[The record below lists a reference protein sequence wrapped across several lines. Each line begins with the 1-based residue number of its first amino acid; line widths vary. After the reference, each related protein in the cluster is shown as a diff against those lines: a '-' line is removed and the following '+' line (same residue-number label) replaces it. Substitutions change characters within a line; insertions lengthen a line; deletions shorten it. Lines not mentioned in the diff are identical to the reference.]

1 MTASVTSIVES
12 MAAAWSAGNL
22 KRVLALAEGASG
34 DEAQGERFL
43 VLLGVAQQQTGD
55 YARAARTFGQLTCI
69 RPDVSAWW
77 NNLGEACRQVGDLA
91 RSERA
96 LLRAKSLAPRD
107 AEVHYNLGLLYIQ
120 QQRWA
125 LAREVLLDAVHL
137 APRFVEARLEAAHAC
152 HVCGNIEGEEAML
165 EGASEWPPQP
175 ASQALILASILS
187 VLGHLEIALKV
198 LAQARLP
205 DGPTAEAMRLRIT
218 AQRVA
223 LYERNNLIDQARRE
237 LQQASL
243 GALDAL
249 EAGEIDA
256 RIDVWRAHA
265 VMAMREGRAA
275 DAIALYQRVLDM
287 AGDTE
292 IVSSAAFGLASAYD
306 RQAHYREAW
315 NALEVAHAAQMKI
328 ARQAAPELSEA
339 NGQPLPMVA
348 RSVDAQAYATW
359 KPAVAPSMSQSP
371 VFVVGFPRSGT
382 TLLEQM
388 LDAHPDF
395 RSMDERG
402 YVYQLIERM
411 EQADQKYPADLA
423 NLTRQ
428 EADQLRAVYWRL
440 VSHTLPDLGQRR
452 LVDKNPLNMLCL
464 PMILRLFPDA
474 CIVLC
479 VRHPCDVLLSCS
491 MQAFRSP
498 AFRAMCS
505 SLPRLA
511 RGYTEAFEQCCGHIE
526 VFKPRVLEWRYESVV
541 ADPGVAVVKLGEF
554 LEVPEASSMMDF
566 AANARRKQFIAT
578 PSYAQVT
585 QPVSTAAVGRWKN
598 YREQFEPVLPVLQ
611 PWLDRF
617 GYDGQTGMGG
627 G

>member
-1 MTASVTSIVES
+1 MTASVTAIVES
-12 MAAAWSAGNL
+12 MAAAWNAGDMQ
-22 KRVLALAEGASG
+22 RVLVLAAQVSDAET
-34 DEAQGERFL
+34 DNEAFL
-43 VLLGVAQQQTGD
+43 ALLGMAQQQTGE
-55 YARAARTFGQLTCI
+55 YPRAAQTFERLTRI
-69 RPDVSAWW
+69 QPDIPAWW
-77 NNLGEACRQVGDLA
+77 NNLGEACRQAGDLPA
-91 RSERA
+91 AERA
-96 LLRAKSLAPRD
+96 LSEARSLAPGD

-120 QQRWA
+120 QQRWS
-125 LAREVLLDAVHL
+125 LARGMLLDAVRL

-152 HVCGNIEGEEAML
+152 HVCGDIEGEEAML
-165 EGASEWPPQP
+165 EGAVDWPPQP
-175 ASQALILASILS
+175 SGQALVLASILS
-187 VLGHLEIALKV
+187 ALGRLEIALKV

-205 DGPTAEAMRLRIT
+205 DGPAAHAMQLRIT

-223 LYERNNLIDQARRE
+223 LYERNNLVDEARRE
-237 LQQASL
+237 LQPLSL
-243 GALDAL
+243 GTLDAL
-249 EAGEIDA
+249 AAGEINA

-265 VMAMREGRAA
+265 VMAMREHRPA
-275 DAIALYQRVLDM
+275 DAAALHRRVLEVAKDPETV
-287 AGDTE
+287 A
-292 IVSSAAFGLASAYD
+292 SAAFGLASALD

-315 NALEVAHAAQMKI
+315 NALEVAHAAQMEI
-328 ARQAAPELSEA
+328 ARQAAPELSTA
-339 NGQPLPMVA
+339 NGQPLPMVT

-359 KPAVAPSMSQSP
+359 KPVAGPSMPQSP
-371 VFVVGFPRSGT
+371 VFVIGFPRSGT

-411 EQADQKYPADLA
+411 EHAGQRYPADLA
-423 NLTRQ
+423 NLTQ
-428 EADQLRAVYWRL
+428 EETDQLRAVYRRL
-440 VSHTLPDLGQRR
+440 VGQTLPELGQRR

-479 VRHPCDVLLSCS
+479 IRHPCDVLLSCS

-498 AFRAMCS
+498 AFRTMCA

-511 RGYTEAFEQCCGHIE
+511 RGYTEAFTQCCRHLE

-541 ADPGVAVVKLGEF
+541 ADLDAAVARLGDF
-554 LEVPEASSMMDF
+554 LEVGNASSMSRF
-566 AANARRKQFIAT
+566 AENARRKQFIAT

-585 QPVSTAAVGRWKN
+585 QPLHTAAVGRWKH
-598 YREQFEPVLPVLQ
+598 YREPFELVLPTLR

-617 GYDGQTGMGG
+617 GYQE
-627 G
+627 